1 MSEAKIEI
9 DGLEPIVAP
18 DGSTVREIARPP
30 ATRNQSLAQA
40 VVERGGETVAHL
52 HHLTEE
58 IYLFVSGSGRMRLG
72 DELLPVEAGGAV
84 VIAPGTPHQ
93 LWNTGHEPLVL
104 FCCCSP
110 PYTDEDTVLLD

>member
-1 MSEAKIEI
+1 MSNTNVEI
-9 DGLEPIVAP
+9 DALEPIVAP

-40 VVERGGETVAHL
+40 VVEPGGETVAHL
-52 HHLTEE
+52 HRRTEE

-72 DELLPVEAGGAV
+72 DELLPVEAGGAI

-93 LWNTGHEPLVL
+93 LWNTGDAPLVL